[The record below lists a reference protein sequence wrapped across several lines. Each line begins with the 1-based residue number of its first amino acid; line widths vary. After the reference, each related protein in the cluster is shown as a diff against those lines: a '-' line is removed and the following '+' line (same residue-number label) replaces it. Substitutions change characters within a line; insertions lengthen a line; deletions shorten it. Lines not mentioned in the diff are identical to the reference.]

1 MTATVRRIA
10 LLLALFIVVVF
21 AVFLFNQTAQI
32 VQSARD
38 VNPTFGNGV
47 MWGLI
52 FTYCLLADHA
62 LYALVQSSEAHVAAS
77 SCGRGGIRPFHG
89 GFPQALVTQL
99 STTRHAPEYCRT
111 HRCRHSVTRQAG

>member
-10 LLLALFIVVVF
+10 LLLALFVVVVF

-32 VQSARD
+32 VQSARV

-52 FTYCLLADHA
+52 LTYCLLLITPFVLWFKVPKRVSPPA
-62 LYALVQSSEAHVAAS
+62 VA
-77 SCGRGGIRPFHG
+77 GRGGIRPFHG
-89 GFPQALVTQL
+89 GFPQAFVAQL
-99 STTRHAPEYCRT
+99 STARHAPEHCRT
-111 HRCRHSVTRQAG
+111 HRCRHSVTRQAR